1 MSETSALYADYDAW
15 KGWGEPFR
23 WNAEEGRYYAAEL
36 GRDPAGLDILEIG
49 FGSGAFLGWAR
60 DKGAR
65 VMGAE
70 ITPASV
76 AAAQTAQIPL
86 VAPDFEAHGALAE
99 NSLDAV
105 VAFDV
110 FEHLDPATIP
120 AKLAAIA
127 RALRPGGLLVLRYP
141 NGQSPFG
148 LDPLHADATHIVALS
163 RAKIDQYAAGT
174 GLRTI
179 RYGATA
185 RVSSGSVARDA
196 VRALRYILRG
206 LHARFIRFVYATD
219 VELAPVVTQVMVR
232 QGEIEGNAR

>member
-1 MSETSALYADYDAW
+1 MMDDTGDLYADYGAW

-36 GRDPAGLDILEIG
+36 GRDPAGIDILEIG
-49 FGSGAFLGWAR
+49 FGNGAFLGWAR

-65 VMGAE
+65 VRGAE
-70 ITPASV
+70 VTPAAL
-76 AAAQTAQIPL
+76 AAAQAAGIAL
-86 VAPDFEAHGALAE
+86 VPPDFEASGALAAE
-99 NSLDAV
+99 SLDAV

-148 LDPLHADATHIVALS
+148 LDPLHADATHVVALS
-163 RAKIDQYAAGT
+163 RAKIEQYAAGT

-185 RVSSGSVARDA
+185 RVRSGSIARDA
-196 VRALRYILRG
+196 VRMLRYALRG
-206 LHARFIRFVYATD
+206 LHARMIRFIYATD

-232 QGEIEGNAR
+232 S